1 MSKKR
6 RKFTDAT
13 KFKIVIEAIK
23 GQKQISEIASEYGV
37 HPNQVTNWKKQFM
50 DNGSSVFS
58 TKKDNKLEEK
68 ENQEED
74 LYKKI
79 GKQQVQ
85 LDFLKKNLSKWE
97 QWNGE
102 K

>member
-1 MSKKR
+1 MSKTR
-6 RKFTDAT
+6 RRFTDAT

-50 DNGSSVFS
+50 DKGASVFS
-58 TKKDNKLEEK
+58 TKKDSQLDEK
-68 ENQEED
+68 EKHEED

-85 LDFLKKNLSKWE
+85 LDFLKKNLKKWE
-97 QWNGE
+97 LWNEE

>member
-1 MSKKR
+1 MSKER

-23 GQKQISEIASEYGV
+23 GQKQISEIASEYKV

-50 DNGSSVFS
+50 DKGASVFS
-58 TKKDNKLEEK
+58 NKKDSQLEEK
-68 ENQEED
+68 ENQEEN

-85 LDFLKKNLSKWE
+85 LDFLKKNLEKWE
-97 QWNGE
+97 LWNEE